1 MKRKAYDGIY
11 NKFIK
16 RGLDIVITGLALLIL
31 WPLYL
36 ILSLVIVVE
45 DGFPVFYKA
54 DRGAIKTRLFRYVN
68 LER

>member
-45 DGFPVFYKA
+45 DGFPVFY
-54 DRGAIKTRLFRYVN
+54 RPIEGAIKTRLFRYVN